1 MKTIEERI
9 AKYFNVNIDAVEIGE
24 SEERENYKGKKL
36 QSGKPVYVL
45 MNTGVEE
52 GELVNEF
59 AGWIING
66 KWYNEQKDSTK
77 TKFTYQILA
86 KDTVATQK
94 TFTRTVSNNYNAYN
108 EFEEEARKYF
118 DGYEVQF
125 NHPGKLIILSYK
137 EQDRSEEVR

>member
-45 MNTGVEE
+45 MNTGVY
-52 GELVNEF
+52 GEPSSEF

-77 TKFTYQILA
+77 TKLTYQITGIDLYP
-86 KDTVATQK
+86 QK
-94 TFTRTVSNNYNAYN
+94 TFTRTVSNNYNAYS
-108 EFEEEARKYF
+108 EFEREARKYF
-118 DGYEVQF
+118 EGYEVRF
-125 NHPGKLIILSYK
+125 NHPGKVIILS
-137 EQDRSEEVR
+137 